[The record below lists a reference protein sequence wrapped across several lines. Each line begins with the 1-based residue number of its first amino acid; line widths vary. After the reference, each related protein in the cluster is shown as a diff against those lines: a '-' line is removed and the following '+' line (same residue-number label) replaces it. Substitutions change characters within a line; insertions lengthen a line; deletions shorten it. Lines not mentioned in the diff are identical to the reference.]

1 MKKFLWVVAVV
12 AAFIAVKEG
21 KQWWFDA
28 RAMDKA
34 GAAAN
39 KEMDDMRAKAAA
51 EHPDKPVAL
60 AFQEEALKSTA
71 EALAKESG
79 DKKADTA
86 ADQFIGFYMA
96 NVRTRPDYCKALGV
110 DISPFTNEFIAQH
123 KDLYS
128 KSRMIH
134 ARSPYAPDKIE
145 NEMFKQLQPTF
156 KKTIQ
161 DDLALAAKQNN
172 ATEKDVCEVFAS
184 NGKEMAAEMHL
195 SKLAPALY
203 QAMVEAK

>member
-1 MKKFLWVVAVV
+1 MKKILWVVAVV
-12 AAFIAVKEG
+12 AAFVAVKEG

-60 AFQEEALKSTA
+60 ALQEEALK
-71 EALAKESG
+71 ALAKESG

-86 ADQFIGFYMA
+86 ADQFIGFYMV

-123 KDLYS
+123 KDLYA

-172 ATEKDVCEVFAS
+172 ATEKDVCEAFAS

>member
-1 MKKFLWVVAVV
+1 MKKILWVVAVV
-12 AAFIAVKEG
+12 AAFVAVKEG

-34 GAAAN
+34 VAAAN

-60 AFQEEALKSTA
+60 ALQEEALKWTA

-123 KDLYS
+123 KDLYA

-134 ARSPYAPDKIE
+134 ARSPYATDKIE
-145 NEMFKQLQPTF
+145 NLFKQLQPTF

-161 DDLALAAKQNN
+161 DELALAAKQNN
-172 ATEKDVCEVFAS
+172 ATEKDVCEAFAS